1 MYHLYFYFLNLFSDN
16 EFYIFGGQH
25 GYPDED
31 EDFIEGNNSEI
42 YKLNLV
48 TLKWTHLELIDKTL
62 RPLPSEKGLMTIYK
76 GNLFV
81 FGGYRH
87 SSISAV
93 SISAI
98 LDLPWFIILSYFEF
112 SSPLVKS
119 VWK

>member
-1 MYHLYFYFLNLFSDN
+1 MFIDICMFLKLFSDN

-48 TLKWTHLELIDKTL
+48 TLKWTHLELIDKAL

-81 FGGYRH
+81 FGGYSEAPEPYRTYP
-87 SSISAV
+87 V
-93 SISAI
+93 K
-98 LDLPWFIILSYFEF
+98 
-112 SSPLVKS
+112 PLFNFDSKS
-119 VWK
+119 HPQWPRYTVCL